1 MQSIFVLLNP
11 ARITLFVEVL
21 LPLPIPKLYTYRVPM
36 ELNEEV
42 KLRQRVVV
50 QFGARKIYSGL
61 ILKIKEEPPENY
73 IANYILDILDDEELI
88 DIKQQ
93 KFWEWMARY
102 YMCNLGEVMQAALP
116 AGFRLKSESVIF
128 LASDYGS
135 ILQSNELSE
144 VEKRIVAMLE
154 DLKPWRISDI
164 QKNIKD
170 KTIVKDLKG
179 LYNQG
184 IILFDEEVRNSYK
197 PKVEKWIAITSELTE
212 DKLPEILELLE
223 RRAKKQ
229 FEAFLVLAG
238 AINFRI
244 LQKTLNDTHG
254 VSGGTIQALIKKD
267 LVEIQEI
274 KIDRI
279 DVHKDKVTEYVL
291 TEYQKRVVEK
301 AKQHFDNG
309 QTVLLNGVIGY
320 GKTFVYLELMKL
332 AISNGQQVLYL
343 LPEVAITEV
352 IVGRISQYF
361 KNFAVWY
368 NYFSQ
373 QERTEIYNKV
383 KACDIDVLIGA
394 RSAVFAPFKNLGLVI
409 VDEEHEVTF
418 KQFEKRPHYNG
429 KDSALYLSRLH
440 GANAIIGSATPSFE
454 SLKKAKDGQI
464 GYVELNVPFAQNKKV
479 DLKFI
484 VPPIPVKDK
493 KTSIFSLELL
503 KSIQK
508 SLDNGKQVIL
518 FQNKKGYV
526 PYISCDV
533 CGYTDQCNNCDISL
547 TYFKYKD
554 LQRCGYC
561 STQYE
566 LSKTCKACGSSA
578 LSMRG
583 YGTERIA
590 EENALVFPTARI
602 FRFDNESIRKKGDFD
617 KIIQNFRDKKL
628 DILVGTQLLGKGIDF
643 QNVGTVGVMDGDAM
657 LKYPDFRS
665 HERAFQLYKQVGGR
679 AGDQFTES
687 DIIIQTQ
694 QPDNIVY
701 KHLREND
708 YLGLFKKEMAER
720 KTFGYP
726 PFKKLIYLSVRHK
739 DFKASLG
746 GAGLLF
752 QNLEPWFGS
761 RVSEPFTPSIGRVR
775 NQYIHNLTIKM
786 DPNSDSISKIK
797 EFITEAIYNTTS
809 KQKGLRIDADVD
821 PM

>member
-1 MQSIFVLLNP
+1 
-11 ARITLFVEVL
+11 
-21 LPLPIPKLYTYRVPM
+21 M

-61 ILKIKEEPPENY
+61 VFKIKEEPPENY

-116 AGFRLKSESVIF
+116 AGFRLKSESVVF
-128 LASDYGS
+128 LASDYES
-135 ILQSNELSE
+135 ILQSNELNE

-197 PKVEKWIAITSELTE
+197 PKVEKWIAIASELTV

-229 FEAFLVLAG
+229 FEAFLILAG
-238 AINFRI
+238 AMNFRV

-254 VSGGTIQALIKKD
+254 VSGGTLQALIKKD

-274 KIDRI
+274 QIDRI
-279 DVHKDKVTEYVL
+279 DVHKDEVTEYVL
-291 TEYQKRVVEK
+291 TEDQMRVVEK

-309 QTVLLNGVIGY
+309 QTVLLNGVIGS

-361 KNFAVWY
+361 RNFAVWY

-383 KACDIDVLIGA
+383 KAGDIDVLIGA

-440 GANAIIGSATPSFE
+440 GAKAIIGSATPSFE
-454 SLKKAKDGQI
+454 SLKKAKEGQM

-566 LSKTCKACGSSA
+566 LSKTCKACGSST

-590 EENALVFPTARI
+590 EESALVFPTARI

-679 AGDQFTES
+679 AGDEFTES

-694 QPDNIVY
+694 QPDHIVY

-708 YLGLFKKEMAER
+708 YLGLFKKEMTER
-720 KTFGYP
+720 ETFGYP

-739 DFKASLG
+739 DFKASLA

-752 QNLEPWFGS
+752 QNLEPWLGS
-761 RVSEPFTPSIGRVR
+761 RVSSPFTPSIGRVR

>member
-116 AGFRLKSESVIF
+116 AGFRLKSESVVF

-179 LYNQG
+179 LFNQG

-291 TEYQKRVVEK
+291 TEDQKRVVEK

-309 QTVLLNGVIGY
+309 QTVLLNGVIGS

-383 KACDIDVLIGA
+383 KAGDIDVLIGA

-694 QPDNIVY
+694 QPDHIVY

-752 QNLEPWFGS
+752 QNLEPWLGS